1 MERPWRV
8 LVVDDHPASLVL
20 VAKVLG
26 SAGFELL
33 EARSGGE
40 ALAVAEENAPDMV
53 LLDMHLPD
61 MHGLDVLRR
70 IRESAWGAE
79 LRVVAVSAL
88 ASPEDQ
94 RAWLQAGCV
103 GVLEKPINAATLA
116 DAVLR
121 WVSAAEPVAPR
132 RAEGGVREVAPREA
146 GPREAGPPDYRRP
159 GRIGEI
165 LVASGLVTREQ
176 IDHALAEQAQSG
188 RRLGQILVQQGVISE
203 DDLAWAL
210 SSQLGYP
217 YVFLAPEI
225 VDEATVRLLSPEFQ
239 REHHVLP
246 VLAFGGELTLAMSDP
261 TDQRTVDEVETR
273 TGLHVKRAL
282 ALASNI
288 EQMHER
294 FFAAIGVVE
303 QVSPREAAPEA
314 QYFQFHL
321 LQALRQGAREIHFD
335 PPGEGQARVR
345 FRIEG
350 VLVDRS
356 AHPAALH
363 AAMLR
368 HLRAITGAG
377 VELPAG
383 PVRTIGAAEG
393 EPTGPGS
400 QVRAAGAGGQAAATG
415 SAAVE
420 VEGNSLTLVAA
431 FLPTLAGPAATVS
444 LYPLQAEV
452 PEAAA
457 LAAAEEPVRRLQG
470 VLDNSRGLVL
480 VGCAERWERASLVHA
495 LLPRAGRGKVW
506 VLEAVPIFRRPT
518 INQTIVAP
526 PALALGHLRTVVE
539 AGADVIALDDA
550 SHDAVLLA
558 AAEAGCA
565 RLVLAGHPRDDLPGL
580 LAQAVEAAGAARMA
594 SALLGMLVARP
605 VRLLCTACRQ
615 PAVPRG
621 FIQAGCEA
629 CGFTGFRGSR
639 MLVDAWIAD
648 PGSRL
653 LLQTGRAAEVIER
666 LAQAVP
672 AMGEQAMRL
681 VEEGLTSPGEV
692 VRVMGGVTWTSP
704 TS

>member
-1 MERPWRV
+1 MKRPWRI

-20 VAKVLG
+20 VARVLG
-26 SAGFELL
+26 PAGYELL

-40 ALAVAEENAPDMV
+40 ALVVAEENVPDLV

-70 IRESAWGAE
+70 IRESPWGAG
-79 LRVVAVSAL
+79 LHVVAVSAL
-88 ASPEDQ
+88 AGPEDR
-94 RAWLQAGCV
+94 RAWLEAGCI
-103 GVLEKPINAATLA
+103 GVIEKPINVATLP
-116 DAVLR
+116 DALER
-121 WVSAAEPVAPR
+121 WLSEAAPVAASD
-132 RAEGGVREVAPREA
+132 RAGAAPREA
-146 GPREAGPPDYRRP
+146 APPGQPRP

-165 LVASGLVTREQ
+165 LVASGLITPEQ
-176 IDHALAEQAQSG
+176 LDHALAQQAQRG
-188 RRLGQILVQQGVISE
+188 RRLGQILVDQGVISE

-225 VDEATVRLLSPEFQ
+225 VDEAAVRLLPPEFQ
-239 REHHVLP
+239 HEHHVLP

-261 TDQRTVDEVETR
+261 TDQATVDEVEKR

-282 ALASNI
+282 ALVSNI

-294 FFAAIGVVE
+294 FFAGLAAAEPV
-303 QVSPREAAPEA
+303 PLREAAPEA
-314 QYFQFHL
+314 QYLQFHL

-363 AAMLR
+363 AAMLGY
-368 HLRAITGAG
+368 LRAITGAG
-377 VELPAG
+377 VEPTAGTVGTRRAAEDEPAG
-383 PVRTIGAAEG
+383 
-393 EPTGPGS
+393 S
-400 QVRAAGAGGQAAATG
+400 GGQASVTG
-415 SAAVE
+415 SATVE
-420 VEGNSLTLVAA
+420 VEGSSLTLVAA
-431 FLPTLAGPAATVS
+431 FLPTLAGPAATVR
-444 LYPLQAEV
+444 LYPLQADV

-457 LAAAEEPVRRLQG
+457 LAAAVDPVRRLQV
-470 VLDNSRGLVL
+470 VLEESRGLVL
-480 VGCAERWERASLVHA
+480 VGCVERWERATLVHA

-518 INQTIVAP
+518 INQTIVAS
-526 PALALGHLRTVVE
+526 PASAPDYLRTVVE

-550 SHDAVLLA
+550 SHDGALLA

-565 RLVLAGHPRDDLPGL
+565 RLVLAGHSRDDLPGL
-580 LAQAVEAAGAARMA
+580 LAQAVDAAGGARVA
-594 SALLGMLVARP
+594 STLLGVLAARP

-615 PAVPRG
+615 PAAAGG
-621 FIQAGCEA
+621 FVAAGCEA
-629 CGFTGFRGSR
+629 CAFTGFRGSR
-639 MLVDAWIAD
+639 LLVDAWIVD
-648 PGSRL
+648 PASRL
-653 LLQTGRAAEVIER
+653 LLQTDRAAEVVER
-666 LAQAVP
+666 LARTAS
-672 AMGEQAMRL
+672 AMREQAARL
-681 VEEGLTSPGEV
+681 VGEGLTSPGEV
-692 VRVMGGVTWTSP
+692 ARVMGNPLWTLP